1 MRTTWTR
8 SSPCSRAAGVNYIM
22 GVPGADDIML
32 NYQST
37 SFHDALYLR
46 LCFGLRPAPEFE
58 SWLAGRRPELPEMLP
73 LLER

>member
-1 MRTTWTR
+1 
-8 SSPCSRAAGVNYIM
+8 M

-46 LCFGLRPAPEFE
+46 EMFGLRPAPEFE
-58 SWLAGRRPELPEMLP
+58 AWFDRMRQELPRMATL
-73 LLER
+73 LLEA

>member
-1 MRTTWTR
+1 
-8 SSPCSRAAGVNYIM
+8 M

-46 LCFGLRPAPEFE
+46 QLLHLKPAPEFE
-58 SWLAGRRPELPEMLP
+58 AWLVAKGIFADGTSLKPAADNHR
-73 LLER
+73 LLEWVKQHAEGAQP